1 MLLCRSQHW
10 FGFEVVVVLLGLIV
24 VLESTAL
31 WLRAVAVGRI
41 VIVLVVIVDVKE
53 QNLPLP
59 SSWGSSML
67 AGGGVVHAELSKL

>member
-10 FGFEVVVVLLGLIV
+10 SGFEVVVVLLGLI

-41 VIVLVVIVDVKE
+41 VVVLVVIVDVKE

-67 AGGGVVHAELSKL
+67 AGGGVAHAELSKL